1 MAEPTLES
9 MKGMEDHVPG
19 ERDSRDALTRELE
32 WDPLQEVRSGQARRA
47 EQGPFPGGGLS
58 NRPGATCRDRC
69 RGRPPGSRHHLGQA
83 SSTPT
88 TCL

>member
-32 WDPLQEVRSGQARRA
+32 WDQLQEVRSGQVRRGGAGTFPPEAASARDPGPPA
-47 EQGPFPGGGLS
+47 ETAVADDLQEQ
-58 NRPGATCRDRC
+58 T
-69 RGRPPGSRHHLGQA
+69 PPG
-83 SSTPT
+83 
-88 TCL
+88 